1 MTNISK
7 IKKQRLNHIL
17 TADAIEC
24 MLDGAMTCMEIAEHT
39 GLHRLTVGRLQL
51 ALHRRGAAHI
61 CGWGPDVMGRLVQP
75 LYKIGR
81 GKDCPRPKPLTMAQR
96 NERRRAKA
104 QADRITAALTGNA
117 RRVEA

>member
-17 TADAIEC
+17 TADAVEC
-24 MLDGAMTCMEIAEHT
+24 MLDGAMTCIEIAEHT

-61 CGWGPDVMGRLVQP
+61 CGWGPDSIGRLVQP
-75 LYKIGR
+75 LYKVGR
-81 GKDCPRPKPLTMAQR
+81 GKDRPRPAPLTMAQR
-96 NERRRAKA
+96 NERRRQKA
-104 QADRITAALTGNA
+104 ASKRLYAAMGVVA
-117 RRVEA
+117 

>member
-24 MLDGAMTCMEIAEHT
+24 MLDGAMTCIEIAEHT

-51 ALHRRGAAHI
+51 ALHRRGAAYI
-61 CGWGPDVMGRLVQP
+61 CGWGPDAMGRLVQP
-75 LYKIGR
+75 LYRIGR
-81 GKDCPRPKPLTMAQR
+81 DKDCPRPKPLSMAER

-104 QADRITAALTGNA
+104 ASKKLYAAMGIERSA
-117 RRVEA
+117 